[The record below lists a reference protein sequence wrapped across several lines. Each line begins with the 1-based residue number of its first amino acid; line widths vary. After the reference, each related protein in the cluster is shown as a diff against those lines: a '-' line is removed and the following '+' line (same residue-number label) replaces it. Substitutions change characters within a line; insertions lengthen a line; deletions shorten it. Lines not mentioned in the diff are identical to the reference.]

1 MGKLRLKRVES
12 NSLKVILRV
21 LVKSRMKTQILW
33 ISYLETS
40 GNTRLYASEPLPS
53 ITFSLIFTRNT
64 DRKTSISWPF
74 NKIRIFKHIKHIQ
87 LRFFSSGKCRHHYF
101 SLMEMPAAFI
111 SHNHIFLFGPLTY
124 FLYLKYK
131 HKNICADS

>member
-12 NSLKVILRV
+12 NSLKVILWV

-33 ISYLETS
+33 ISYRETS

-53 ITFSLIFTRNT
+53 ITFSAIFTRNI

-74 NKIRIFKHIKHIQ
+74 NKIRIFRHIKHIQ
-87 LRFFSSGKCRHHYF
+87 LRFFFQWNMQTSLFLTDGNACCIYKSQPYF
-101 SLMEMPAAFI
+101 SFWPFD
-111 SHNHIFLFGPLTY
+111 IFSIP
-124 FLYLKYK
+124 K
-131 HKNICADS
+131 I